1 MDLILSESIE
11 DMALRMSFIQ
21 LPMSRYVLFCC
32 CHHVFWLVFASLMY
46 LSCHKRVVHVCCA
59 MTSASHI
66 LCLYSPLHLP
76 QIQHFRNTEKLKLQ
90 EGMIFTIE
98 PMFTAG
104 DQDCREWADD
114 WTVVTVDGSV
124 AAQFEHTVLITSDGV
139 EILTLPESEWTE

>member
-1 MDLILSESIE
+1 M
-11 DMALRMSFIQ
+11 
-21 LPMSRYVLFCC
+21 
-32 CHHVFWLVFASLMY
+32 
-46 LSCHKRVVHVCCA
+46 HVCFA
-59 MTSASHI
+59 VTSVSHI
-66 LCLYSPLHLP
+66 FVVL
-76 QIQHFRNTEKLKLQ
+76 IQHFRNTEKLELQ